1 MDIRWI
7 KGDKQ
12 MRKLKRTISTMLITV
27 MLSACFSIS
36 AFAASAQL
44 RFSDPQTTVGAEVTI
59 TATFSCDSS
68 IESMS
73 ATLSY
78 DPSMLRFVEGG
89 NAQVNNGIIK
99 YTGAGDGTST
109 KITHEFTFQALAE
122 GTTKIEVEDSEGE
135 STYGSSMSVTN
146 GSSTITI
153 GPGDPSL
160 IKDEVSATGSVQ
172 IEVDGKQYTVS
183 SDFSE
188 ALIPMGFV
196 ETETQFEGTT
206 CKVVT
211 QESSGTIVMY
221 LVSAEDGDGDFF
233 LYDSTNGQ
241 FSPFESVEIASDRYL
256 VFLQDDG
263 TVSVPSGYSE
273 TTIVIE
279 GSGKEFP
286 AWQNT
291 DNTEYY
297 LVYGLNSDG
306 TKALYLYDTVDG
318 TYQRYLQG
326 SAVAAVEEKVSDNAL
341 VKFAGENLAL
351 TLIFLIAAILFLL
364 LLLIV
369 VAVKLRHRNIE
380 LDDLYDE
387 YDIDPDEEDDDDDYE
402 YEEDD
407 DLFGLDDEYEED
419 DDLFGLDDDYDDDDI
434 DDWDEFFDAY
444 AGKPASKK
452 KAQPAAKKSSAKKP
466 ARATNYR
473 QNERSAS
480 YRQDGRPA
488 AQRPAVKPAA
498 PRPAS
503 PTIERPTSRRGHM
516 EMDDTFKMDIIDLD

>member
-1 MDIRWI
+1 
-7 KGDKQ
+7 

-27 MLSACFSIS
+27 MLCACFSIS
-36 AFAASAQL
+36 AFAASAEL
-44 RFSDPQTTVGAEVTI
+44 RFSDPQTTVGAEVKI

-89 NAQVNNGIIK
+89 NAQVSNGIIK

-109 KITHEFTFQALAE
+109 KLTHEFTFQALAE

-160 IKDEVSATGSVQ
+160 IEDDATATGGVQ
-172 IEVDGKQYTVS
+172 IEVDGKQYLVS
-183 SDFSE
+183 GDFSE
-188 ALIPMGFV
+188 ALVPTGFV
-196 ETETQFEGTT
+196 ESETQFEGVA
-206 CKVVT
+206 CRVVM
-211 QESSGTIVMY
+211 QESSGTVAMY
-221 LVSAEDGDGDFF
+221 LVGVEDNEGDFF

-241 FSPFESVEIASDRYL
+241 FSPFESVEIAPGRNL
-256 VFLQDDG
+256 VFLQNDG
-263 TVSVPSGYSE
+263 TVSVPAGYSE
-273 TTIVIE
+273 TTITME
-279 GSGKEFP
+279 GSGKEFS

-306 TKALYLYDTVDG
+306 TKALYMYDTVDG

-351 TLIFLIAAILFLL
+351 TLIFLAAAILLLL

-369 VAVKLRHRNIE
+369 VAIKLRHRNIE

-387 YDIDPDEEDDDDDYE
+387 YDIDLDDDDSDDYSDD
-402 YEEDD
+402 YDDYDEDD
-407 DLFGLDDEYEED
+407 YED
-419 DDLFGLDDDYDDDDI
+419 DDLFGLDDDFEDDDI

-444 AGKPASKK
+444 AGKPSSRKQM
-452 KAQPAAKKSSAKKP
+452 QPAAKKTKSAYSHKDERT
-466 ARATNYR
+466 AASLR
-473 QNERSAS
+473 NERQTSS
-480 YRQDGRPA
+480 RQGGRPA
-488 AQRPAVKPAA
+488 VRPAA
-498 PRPAS
+498 PRPVS
-503 PTIERPTSRRGHM
+503 PTIERPASRRGHM